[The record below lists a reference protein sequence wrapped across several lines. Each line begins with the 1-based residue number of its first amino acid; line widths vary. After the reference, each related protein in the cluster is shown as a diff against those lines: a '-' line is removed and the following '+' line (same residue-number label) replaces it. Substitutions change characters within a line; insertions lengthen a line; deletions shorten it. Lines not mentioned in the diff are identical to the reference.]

1 MMDKIKRIDTPHGR
15 VYVVNVDGKVR
26 LYPSVTTVLST
37 EPQPWLEKLA
47 NDIGEDELAKISKRA
62 VNRGT
67 VMHTYLENY
76 LVCMGYRGPGEGCL
90 LYSQKKTLKDLGE
103 TYDSETIERGRN
115 LFYDMLNSK
124 LFEQMKKPLFS
135 EKFLW
140 SNQWGFAGTADFGY
154 EDFEVLQSGSEI
166 IIGDFKSASSRRSDE
181 QVKKY
186 KKQLGAYSIAYE
198 ERTQK
203 KVKRAEVWIAY
214 PEGVQEIILE
224 GEDLQRAKDEFIAL
238 CKNYHQN
245 WNKRP
250 ILEYLK
256 SLEASKMT
264 EHGSES

>member
-15 VYVVNVDGKVR
+15 VYMVKDGGEIK
-26 LYPSVTTVLST
+26 LYPSVTTVLSS

-47 NDIGEDELAKISKRA
+47 SDIGEEELAKISKRA

-76 LVCMGYRGPGEGCL
+76 LVCIGYRGPGEGCL
-90 LYSQKKTLKDLGE
+90 LYSQKKTAKDLEGI
-103 TYDSETIERGRN
+103 YDEKTMERGRN
-115 LFYDMLNSK
+115 LFYEMLGSK

-140 SNQWGFAGTADFGY
+140 SNKWGFAGTADFGY
-154 EDFEVLQSGSEI
+154 EDYEVLQGGNEV
-166 IIGDFKSASSRRSDE
+166 IIGDFKSASSPRNEE

-198 ERTQK
+198 ERTGR

-214 PEGVQEIILE
+214 TEGIQEIILE
-224 GEDLQRAKDEFIAL
+224 GNDLEDAKSEFIAL

-245 WNKRP
+245 WNKKP

-264 EHGSES
+264 AHGSEG